1 MNDLLADQLS
11 FFSSSIN
18 DENLFQIPI
27 LDVDF
32 EDSIFEDFQEFQE
45 QQELSTNTKTTNEQQ
60 NKIQDQS
67 FENLSPKS
75 PEETELILSPNS
87 FPLPFERDDLFS
99 DLPIDLA
106 EEDLIKRKRDHYQI
120 GQNRIL
126 STNNCDNKIV
136 KTPKIT
142 TKTKTDSKPQRQT
155 RTRTKAKTI
164 QTNKKKKNNK
174 SRINL
179 TEKEL
184 GGDLTRLQLK
194 LLTGE
199 QKKKR
204 KVLKNRV
211 SAAKCYTKRKQKIT
225 RLDKVVFKLKKKKN
239 SLTSKIFRAKNKRDM
254 LLEKQSRLEMEIKK
268 LLQPSQ
274 EFEERTNQVIGSIKD
289 TFHTFGTI
297 PAQGNEITES
307 LNLPQTTIEDDEKW
321 KKIKKKLVK
330 NTNNRIGFAMMVVII
345 AITIVFGNEMLF
357 NKSTTPAISL
367 FSTQMESKRALQTFD
382 FGLIGS
388 KKDKYSSSQNIWI
401 VEIDDTER
409 LDHDKEEIETMP
421 KGSQISSVYPESDQ
435 NDFQDPSKSFHN

>member
-11 FFSSSIN
+11 FFSSSVH
-18 DENLFQIPI
+18 DENLFQTPI
-27 LDVDF
+27 LDVNF
-32 EDSIFEDFQEFQE
+32 ETLIFDDFQEFQS
-45 QQELSTNTKTTNEQQ
+45 QQELSTNTETTNEQQ
-60 NKIQDQS
+60 NETQDQS
-67 FENLSPKS
+67 IENFSHKS
-75 PEETELILSPNS
+75 PQETELILSPNS

-99 DLPIDLA
+99 DLPFDLA
-106 EEDLIKRKRDHYQI
+106 EEDLNKRKREHCQI
-120 GQNRIL
+120 EQNSIL

-142 TKTKTDSKPQRQT
+142 NKAKTNGKTQRQT
-155 RTRTKAKTI
+155 RTRTRTKTK
-164 QTNKKKKNNK
+164 QTNKKKMNNK
-174 SRINL
+174 KRINL

-194 LLTGE
+194 LLTSE

-211 SAAKCYTKRKQKIT
+211 SAAKCYTKRKKKIT
-225 RLDKVVFKLKKKKN
+225 KLDKVVFKLKKKKN
-239 SLTSKIFRAKNKRDM
+239 SLTSKIFRAKNKRDT

-274 EFEERTNQVIGSIKD
+274 EFEERTNQVIGSLKD

-297 PAQGNEITES
+297 PTQGNEITES
-307 LNLPQTTIEDDEKW
+307 MNLPQTTIDDDEKW

-330 NTNNRIGFAMMVVII
+330 NTNNRTGFAMMVVII

-388 KKDKYSSSQNIWI
+388 KKDKYSSTQNIWI

-409 LDHDKEEIETMP
+409 LDHDKEEIETIP
-421 KGSQISSVYPESDQ
+421 KGSPISSVYSESDQ
-435 NDFQDPSKSFHN
+435 NHFKDPSKNFHN